1 MLNKLICGNAFR
13 NLLLII
19 LICVKLRVNKYYLL
33 ILRQMILYCADLA
46 VSPAIMQH
54 VVKVESSGN
63 PYAIG
68 VVGGKLQRQPRNISE
83 AIATAKMLE
92 QKGYNFSLGLAQ
104 VNRYNLKKYGL
115 NSYEQ
120 AFQICPNLK
129 AGSYILK
136 ECYDRA
142 KDWGKSFS
150 CYYSGNFVTGYR
162 HGYVQKI
169 FASMGRANKPV
180 LKLQHPLVAD
190 LNVLKP
196 INRSQSRN
204 ANVIIRNSQDSNN
217 SRLLKHETLALGRG
231 SSKGN
236 DSGRPGEDTNN
247 NKLTEQIQSKS
258 KAAAQD
264 NVLLPIGNST
274 AADSAFVF

>member
-1 MLNKLICGNAFR
+1 
-13 NLLLII
+13 
-19 LICVKLRVNKYYLL
+19 
-33 ILRQMILYCADLA
+33 MIFYCTDLA
-46 VSPAIMQH
+46 IPPAIMQH

-68 VVGGKLQRQPRNISE
+68 VVGGRLQRQPQNLSE
-83 AIATAKMLE
+83 AVATARMLE

-136 ECYDRA
+136 ECLDRA
-142 KDWGKSFS
+142 RDWGKSFS

-169 FASMGRANKPV
+169 FASMGYGNKTV
-180 LKLQHPLVAD
+180 LKSQRSLSKKQTVQKTATVSYFQGNVNSVSTISHEKKNSLLQNTGRQAAFGS
-190 LNVLKP
+190 LN
-196 INRSQSRN
+196 R
-204 ANVIIRNSQDSNN
+204 
-217 SRLLKHETLALGRG
+217 
-231 SSKGN
+231 
-236 DSGRPGEDTNN
+236 DSGMRVRIQPRSSDIIQDKAKLHENN
-247 NKLTEQIQSKS
+247 AI
-258 KAAAQD
+258 A
-264 NVLLPIGNST
+264 V
-274 AADSAFVF
+274 DSAFVF